1 MFCVEAAGIEPANQA
16 MENPKQDEL
25 LPAIALILLG
35 FVIPP
40 RPTLCPRVPSLSPL
54 TGHTGDT

>member
-1 MFCVEAAGIEPANQA
+1 MEAAGIEPVNQA
-16 MENPKQDEL
+16 MENPRQDAL

-40 RPTLCPRVPSLSPL
+40 RPTPFPRVQHPTPL
-54 TGHTGDT
+54 EG